1 MILLTGYSGFIGSN
15 FEGRCD
21 FQPINLRNLG
31 NPLEGFE
38 NQNATL
44 IHLASP
50 LPGGEN
56 TEKEMVELMDRIVNS
71 MKMYPK
77 INLILASSI
86 RVYSSG
92 GPFNPETIPSPFD
105 QYGFG
110 KLRCEE
116 MVKEL
121 DDGRR
126 IDIVR
131 IASVQGKSK
140 NQYRGVSGIFGKQ
153 AKEGVIR
160 IQGDGNSIKDL
171 IHVDEVVDAL
181 VGLSKMKDGGIFLHA
196 LGRHQISVLDLAKKI
211 ASINGAK
218 IVHGEE
224 DPHDLSG
231 YFDIE
236 WSSKLPRENVLL
248 SKIIEDVVLQ

>member
-15 FEGRCD
+15 FDGRCE
-21 FQPINLRNLG
+21 FQPIDLRKPG
-31 NPLEGFE
+31 NPLHGFE
-38 NQNATL
+38 NKNATL

-56 TEKEMVELMDRIVNS
+56 IEKEMVDLMKRIVDS
-71 MKMYPK
+71 MKLCPK
-77 INLILASSI
+77 INFILPSSI

-92 GPFNPETIPSPFD
+92 GPYSPDTIPSPFD
-105 QYGFG
+105 QYGKG

-116 MVKEL
+116 MANEL

-140 NQYRGVSGIFGKQ
+140 NECRGVSGTFGKQ
-153 AKEGVIR
+153 GKEGVIR

-181 VGLSKMKDGGIFLHA
+181 IGLSKLKDSGVFLHA
-196 LGRHQISVLDLAKKI
+196 LGRHQISILDLAKKI
-211 ASINGAK
+211 AGKNGAE
-218 IVHGEE
+218 IEHVEG
-224 DPHDLSG
+224 DPLDLSG
-231 YFDIE
+231 YFDIQ
-236 WSSKLPRENVLL
+236 WSSKLPRMVVPL
-248 SKIIEDVVLQ
+248 SKIIDQGA

>member
-1 MILLTGYSGFIGSN
+1 
-15 FEGRCD
+15 
-21 FQPINLRNLG
+21 
-31 NPLEGFE
+31 
-38 NQNATL
+38 
-44 IHLASP
+44 
-50 LPGGEN
+50 
-56 TEKEMVELMDRIVNS
+56 
-71 MKMYPK
+71 MKMCPK

-92 GPFNPETIPSPFD
+92 GPYNPETIPSPFD

-140 NQYRGVSGIFGKQ
+140 DQYRGICGIFGKQ
-153 AKEGVIR
+153 AKEGVVR

-181 VGLSKMKDGGIFLHA
+181 VGLSKMKEGGIFLHA
-196 LGRHQISVLDLAKKI
+196 LGRHKISVLDLAKKI

-218 IVHGEE
+218 IVHEEE

-236 WSSKLPRENVLL
+236 WSSKLPREIVLL

>member
-21 FQPINLRNLG
+21 YQPIDLRNPG
-31 NPLEGFE
+31 NPLHGFE
-38 NQNATL
+38 NQEATL

-56 TEKEMVELMDRIVNS
+56 TEKEMVYLMQKIVDS
-71 MKMYPK
+71 MKMCPN

-92 GPFNPETIPSPFD
+92 GPFYPDTVPSPFD
-105 QYGFG
+105 QYGIG
-110 KLRCEE
+110 KLRCE
-116 MVKEL
+116 KLAKQL

-140 NQYRGVSGIFGKQ
+140 NQCRGVGGTFGRQ
-153 AKEGVIR
+153 AKEGMIR

-181 VGLSKMKDGGIFLHA
+181 VGLSKMKEGGIFLHA

-211 ASINGAK
+211 APINGAK
-218 IVHGEE
+218 IEHVEE

-236 WSSKLPRENVLL
+236 WSSKLQRKIVPL
-248 SKIIEDVVLQ
+248 SKIIEDAVLQ